1 MTRVLALDCEM
12 VGTGP
17 DGARS
22 ALARV
27 VVVNAAGNVVYDSFV
42 RPVAAVTDYRTAVS
56 GIRPHNLQARPAAQ
70 RATIAHRPRP
80 NVSPRC
86 K

>member
-17 DGARS
+17 DGTRS

-27 VVVNAAGNVVYDSFV
+27 VVVNAVGNVVYDSFV
-42 RPVAAVTDYRTAVS
+42 RPTAEVTDYRTAVS
-56 GIRPHNLQARPAAQ
+56 GIRPHNLQARPLARQYSAQ
-70 RATIAHRPRP
+70 RNTAL
-80 NVSPRC
+80 V
-86 K
+86 